1 MNTLSLVWILQWS
14 T

>member
-1 MNTLSLVWILQWS
+1 MNALSLVWILQWS

>member
-1 MNTLSLVWILQWS
+1 MIWLSLVWILQWS